1 MTKSIHHRDKVV
13 AAAQVWR
20 AADKEKIAAPPA
32 DKPKLAGKL
41 HQATQTMRSRVDDLN
56 QVEDAQP

>member
-13 AAAQVWR
+13 AAAQDFRVVI
-20 AADKEKIAAPPA
+20 KEKIAAPPA

-41 HQATQTMRSRVDDLN
+41 HRATQTLCSRVDDLN
-56 QVEDAQP
+56 QVEGARP